1 MSSKLTRT
9 LFAAAVAAGLALS
22 TTAIPTSLA
31 LAASP
36 GGKSQTKGESTKKP
50 GEDCENFKH
59 GSKEYKSCVTQQAQS
74 DKTDTK
80 GKGAKGKDS
89 KVKDSKVKGAK
100 KQSTE

>member
-31 LAASP
+31 LAAGP

-50 GEDCENFKH
+50 GETCEKLDKD
-59 GSKEYKSCVTQQAQS
+59 SKEYKACVEKQAQS
-74 DKTDTK
+74 DKT
-80 GKGAKGKDS
+80 GKKGKDS
-89 KVKDSKVKGAK
+89 KGKAEKGAK

>member
-31 LAASP
+31 LAAGP

-50 GEDCENFKH
+50 GEDCENYKH
-59 GSKEYKSCVTQQAQS
+59 DSKEYKSCVTKQAQS
-74 DKTDTK
+74 DKTDKTDK
-80 GKGAKGKDS
+80 KGKDS
-89 KVKDSKVKGAK
+89 KGKGEKGGK
-100 KQSTE
+100 KQTTE

>member
-31 LAASP
+31 LAAGP

-50 GEDCENFKH
+50 GEDCENYKH
-59 GSKEYKSCVTQQAQS
+59 DSKEYKSCVTKQAQS
-74 DKTDTK
+74 DKTDK
-80 GKGAKGKDS
+80 KGKDS
-89 KVKDSKVKGAK
+89 KGKGEKGGK
-100 KQSTE
+100 KQTTE